1 MNQVSFKKEG
11 DKYSILCS
19 GCGAEIVKHAQLSDF
34 QLKNLKDN
42 PRILLPKY
50 CKKCIND
57 YGTKTN
63 S

>member
-42 PRILLPKY
+42 PELLVPSY
-50 CKKCIND
+50 CKKCI
-57 YGTKTN
+57 YEYK
-63 S
+63 